1 MHKLIEKK
9 KLIKELFLKA
19 YLSIAESEWSAG
31 DFYQQIIN

>member
-9 KLIKELFLKA
+9 KLIKELFLKG

-31 DFYQQIIN
+31 DFY